1 MANLCNL
8 DGVIA
13 PETETRVP
21 VLDRGFL
28 FGDSVYEVIR
38 TMGGAP
44 FAWAEHL
51 DRLWQSAAGIRMTL
65 DLERRQVMQRMLDTL
80 TRAGNA
86 ESYIRIVVSRGTG
99 SAPNIDLSHAPANP
113 CWLVMVRA
121 LAPIDGVP
129 VHLARVDRL
138 RNDRRA
144 LDPAVKSGNY
154 LNNVLGLAE
163 ARDRGAT
170 DCLFLNAQGHV
181 TEASTSN
188 VFAVVDGTVCTPPLD
203 SGILAGVTRAM
214 LVDWCRGQGMQV
226 AERNLTAAEFAAADE
241 AFLSS
246 TLRSVSPVLSLDGK
260 PFGNGTEGPV
270 TAHVRRGFDAWCREV
285 ALPQQQHEL
294 QALLA

>member
-13 PETETRVP
+13 PETETVVP

-38 TMGGAP
+38 TLSGAP
-44 FAWAEHL
+44 FAWEEHL
-51 DRLWQSAAGIRMTL
+51 DRLWQSAAGIRMRL
-65 DLERRQVMQRMLDTL
+65 DLDRRTVVQRIVDTL
-80 TRAGNA
+80 ARAGNA
-86 ESYIRIVVSRGTG
+86 ESYIRIVVSRGAG
-99 SAPNIDLSHAPANP
+99 SAPNIDLAHAPATP

-129 VHLARVDRL
+129 VHLARVERL

-170 DCLFLNAQGHV
+170 DCLFLNAEGHV

-188 VFAVVDGTVCTPPLD
+188 VFAVVRGTVCTPPLD

-214 LVDWCRGQGMQV
+214 LLDWCRAQGIPV

-246 TLRSVSPVLSLDGK
+246 TLRSVSPVLSLDGR
-260 PFGNGTEGPV
+260 PFGNGTAGAL
-270 TAHVRRGFDAWCREV
+270 TMRIARGFDAWCRET
-285 ALPQQQHEL
+285 ALPRHRRAL

>member
-13 PETETRVP
+13 PEAETRVP

-38 TMGGAP
+38 TLGGAP

-65 DLERRQVMQRMLDTL
+65 DLDRRQVMQRVVETL
-80 TRAGNA
+80 TRAGNTK
-86 ESYIRIVVSRGTG
+86 SYIRIVVSRGTG
-99 SAPNIDLSHAPANP
+99 SAPNIDLAYAPPAP

-121 LAPIDGVP
+121 LSPIDGKP

-163 ARDRGAT
+163 ARERGAT

-188 VFAVVDGTVCTPPLD
+188 LFAVVRGTVCTPTLD

-214 LVDWCRGQGMQV
+214 VLEWCRANGIPT
-226 AERNLTAAEFAAADE
+226 AERNLTAEEFSAADE

-246 TLRSVSPVLSLDGK
+246 TLRSVSPVLTLDGK
-260 PFGNGTEGPV
+260 PMGNGSPGALTMQV
-270 TAHVRRGFDAWCREV
+270 ARGFDQWCRET
-285 ALPQQQHEL
+285 ALPRQQR
-294 QALLA
+294 ALTSLLG

>member
-8 DGVIA
+8 DGAIA
-13 PETETRVP
+13 PETETVVP

-38 TMGGAP
+38 TLDGAP
-44 FAWAEHL
+44 FAWEEHL
-51 DRLWQSAAGIRMTL
+51 DRLWQSALGIRMPL
-65 DLERRQVMQRMLDTL
+65 DLDQRTVMRRVVDTL
-80 TRAGNA
+80 ARAGNV
-86 ESYIRIVVSRGTG
+86 ESYIRIVISRGVGT
-99 SAPNIDLSHAPANP
+99 APNIDLAYAPAKP
-113 CWLVMVRA
+113 CWLVLVRA

-129 VHLARVDRL
+129 VHLARIDRL

-163 ARDRGAT
+163 ARERGAT

-188 VFAVVDGTVCTPPLD
+188 LFAVVRGTVCTPTLD

-214 LVDWCRGQGMQV
+214 VLEWCRANGIPT
-226 AERNLTAAEFAAADE
+226 AERNLTAGEFAAADE

-246 TLRSVSPVLSLDGK
+246 TLRSVSPVLTLDGK
-260 PFGNGTEGPV
+260 PMGNGSPGAMTMQV
-270 TAHVRRGFDAWCREV
+270 ARGFDQWCRET
-285 ALPQQQHEL
+285 ALPRQQR
-294 QALLA
+294 ALLSLLG

>member
-13 PETETRVP
+13 PETETVVP

-38 TMGGAP
+38 TLGGAP
-44 FAWAEHL
+44 FAWEEHL
-51 DRLWQSAAGIRMTL
+51 DRLWQSAGGIRMPL
-65 DLERRQVMQRMLDTL
+65 DLDRRTVMQRVADTL
-80 TRAGNA
+80 ARAGNA
-86 ESYIRIVVSRGTG
+86 ESYIRIVVSRGAG
-99 SAPNIDLSHAPANP
+99 SAPNIDLSYAAAKP

-170 DCLFLNAQGHV
+170 DCLFLNAEGHV

-214 LVDWCRGQGMQV
+214 LLDWCRGQGMRV
-226 AERNLTAAEFAAADE
+226 AERNLTAAEFAGADE

-260 PFGNGTEGPV
+260 PYGDGTEGAV
-270 TAHVRRGFDAWCREV
+270 TAQIRRGFEAWCREA
-285 ALPQQQHEL
+285 ALPKQRRAL